1 MPPYNRHKEDFNI
14 WAVESISEES
24 GTDIPHE
31 GVWKKTVANSNFYT
45 FRSDRYLTAQNQK
58 TICQIATAAP
68 YDALYVIVN
77 NEKYGGGGIYNFY
90 GLSASD
96 CPWALEV
103 FVHEF
108 GHSFAGLGDEYY
120 DSSTSYEE
128 FYNIKIEP
136 WEPNI
141 TTLVNFDAKWKDML
155 PAGTAVPTAPLA
167 DKKDNVT
174 IGVYEGGGY
183 MAKGIYR
190 PVMDCR
196 MKTNQAH
203 GFCPVCQRA
212 IEKMIEYYCK

>member
-1 MPPYNRHKEDFNI
+1 
-14 WAVESISEES
+14 
-24 GTDIPHE
+24 
-31 GVWKKTVANSNFYT
+31 
-45 FRSDRYLTAQNQK
+45 
-58 TICQIATAAP
+58 
-68 YDALYVIVN
+68 
-77 NEKYGGGGIYNFY
+77 
-90 GLSASD
+90 
-96 CPWALEV
+96 
-103 FVHEF
+103 
-108 GHSFAGLGDEYY
+108 
-120 DSSTSYEE
+120 
-128 FYNIKIEP
+128 
-136 WEPNI
+136 
-141 TTLVNFDAKWKDML
+141 ML